1 MCRFLLLTAAA
12 LYFSVLAA
20 TAADRYGDWLLEE
33 PRRSVLTLSFKQ
45 SVPLDDKIGSSEL
58 GFICDQ
64 KDKSIGVILIPF
76 DGTFENRQNVIP
88 VLIQK
93 NKDRYDPSDLLQHW
107 NNGTNYIFL
116 DAKGDVDELASYLK
130 TNEADSVKSVNFF
143 FPNDVDAAPQ
153 IANHIV
159 VNISGFSDGFRVF
172 ETGCAQS
179 Q

>member
-1 MCRFLLLTAAA
+1 MCRFLLCTAAA

-20 TAADRYGDWLLEE
+20 TAADRYGDWLLEQ
-33 PRRSVLTLSFKQ
+33 PRSSVLTLSFKQ
-45 SVPLDDKIGSSEL
+45 SVPLDNKIVTSEL
-58 GFICDQ
+58 GFFCDQ

-76 DGTFENRQNVIP
+76 DGAFKNRQNVIP

-93 NKDRYDPSDLLQHW
+93 NDDQYDRSDLLQRW
-107 NNGTNYIFL
+107 KNRTDYIFL
-116 DAKGDVDELASYLK
+116 DAKDDVDELASYLK
-130 TNEADSVKSVNFF
+130 ANEADSVKSVHFF

-153 IANHIV
+153 ISNHIV

-172 ETGCAQS
+172 ETGCGQS

>member
-1 MCRFLLLTAAA
+1 MCRFLLFTAAA

-33 PRRSVLTLSFKQ
+33 PRISVLTLSFKQ
-45 SVPLDDKIGSSEL
+45 SVPLDNKIVTSEL

-64 KDKSIGVILIPF
+64 KDNSIGVILIPF

-93 NKDRYDPSDLLQHW
+93 SKDRYDASDLLQHW
-107 NNGTNYIFL
+107 NNRTDYIFS
-116 DAKGDVDELASYLK
+116 DAKDDVDELASYLK
-130 TNEADSVKSVNFF
+130 ANEADSVKSVHFF
-143 FPNDVDAAPQ
+143 FPSDVDAAPQ
-153 IANHIV
+153 ISNHIV
-159 VNISGFSDGFRVF
+159 VSISGFSEGFRVF